1 MNIQRTAGN
10 CAIAV
15 ITEYTTRRQVNNL
28 EAHVRQYVLK
38 GNARAEYSKY
48 NQSLIDNHEKQ
59 PYRKTIWGHLKT
71 GLKYDKSKL
80 EQNDF
85 WAGRVYNP
93 KSSKSTTYAESLIIA
108 VPYKV
113 HPDDL
118 DSFLKSDEYRYFD
131 DILKFLK
138 SDVLKDA
145 IILDAE
151 IHNNEIY
158 VPETITLEDGTVKLL
173 SESERWA
180 HSYCK
185 PHMHLVYVPTVKVK
199 DKTGIEFLKLSR
211 SDMWRSKSG
220 RFSTSYTEF
229 NDRKY
234 EAVDK
239 NYGMVRGTVYAEL
252 PEESQPIRKTLKKW
266 QEDTA
271 QEKAQKLI
279 QQQKEANQQAIIAL
293 ENEAAQI
300 MQDKE
305 LINDIE
311 NIDNIKKENEFLKDT
326 LNIIRELIQPL
337 KQKYP
342 KIFDQISK
350 IINQV
355 LGVHEQNNNIEF

>member
-93 KSSKSTTYAESLIIA
+93 ASGKSTSYAESLIVA
-108 VPYKV
+108 PPYKISI
-113 HPDDL
+113 DDL
-118 DSFLKSDEYRYFD
+118 DLFLKSDEYKYFED
-131 DILKFLK
+131 MLKFLK

-180 HSYCK
+180 HAYCK
-185 PHMHLVYVPTVKVK
+185 PHLHLVYIPTVKVK

-252 PEESQPIRKTLKKW
+252 PEESQPVRKALKKW

-279 QQQKEANQQAIIAL
+279 QQQKEKNRKAIEELEKEAEKILSDKQILYEIKRTEELRNENRLYRQALVLISNIIQPIKKIFPQVY
-293 ENEAAQI
+293 EQI
-300 MQDKE
+300 NKLISQIIDSKIDKE
-305 LINDIE
+305 I
-311 NIDNIKKENEFLKDT
+311 
-326 LNIIRELIQPL
+326 
-337 KQKYP
+337 
-342 KIFDQISK
+342 
-350 IINQV
+350 
-355 LGVHEQNNNIEF
+355 